1 MKQIYNLYVGMN
13 AGLDICARGNLFVDT
28 MNWVIVTFFGLKQG
42 IKPLV
47 RIVYLWIYVLQFL
60 IME

>member
-1 MKQIYNLYVGMN
+1 MN
-13 AGLDICARGNLFVDT
+13 ARLDICARGNLFVDT
-28 MNWVIVTFFGLKQG
+28 MNWVIVTLLGLKQG